1 MKPEEQNKFKG
12 IIGTIGFHA
21 ILLVLFLFFGFRTP
35 LPLPAEQGIAI
46 NFGSAEDGMGDV
58 QPEQAAD
65 NQVNKDQP
73 AASTAAASSSSEKAS
88 VTQDVEEAPAVKPVT
103 KPTDRPKPV
112 TEPTK
117 PAETPVEDPKPKVN
131 PKALYPGS
139 GSGASG
145 GSQGETGKPGD
156 QGKVDGSKDTNKQGD
171 GSTGGLTGD
180 PTFSMVGRTL
190 TQKPTISD
198 QSQTEG
204 KVVVTVKVNSRGE
217 VFSAV
222 AGAHGTTVTNSA
234 IQKKCEAAA
243 LKARFSPSD
252 REEQEGTI
260 TFIFKLQ

>member
-1 MKPEEQNKFKG
+1 MNTEDKNKYKG
-12 IIGTIGFHA
+12 IAGTVLFHGL
-21 ILLVLFLFFGFRTP
+21 LLVLFLFFGFRTP

-46 NFGSAEDGMGDV
+46 NFGTSDEGMGDV
-58 QPEQAAD
+58 QPDQPAD
-65 NQVNKDQP
+65 NQVNNDQP
-73 AASTAAASSSSEKAS
+73 AASNAAASSSSEKAA
-88 VTQDVEEAPAVKPVT
+88 VTQEVEDAPAVKPVT
-103 KPTDRPKPV
+103 KPADRPKPV

-117 PAETPVEDPKPKVN
+117 PTETPVEDPKPKVN
-131 PKALYPGS
+131 PRALYPGS
-139 GSGASG
+139 GSGSSG

-180 PTFSMVGRTL
+180 PAYSMEGRTL

-204 KVVVTVKVNSRGE
+204 KVVVTVTVNSRGE
-217 VFSAV
+217 VISAK
-222 AGAHGTTVTNSA
+222 AGARGTTLSNAT
-234 IQKKCEAAA
+234 IQKKCEDAA

-252 REEQEGTI
+252 KEEQTGTI